1 MGFWLLLKIWI
12 KILVSKKV
20 SSKYSQNCLDN
31 AKQFATNALKTT
43 FKKIISK
50 KSIKSR

>member
-20 SSKYSQNCLDN
+20 SSKYSQKCLDN